1 MSYPISRTSYNND
14 VGCGG
19 SGEKSGGSHIPY
31 FQEVEENR
39 SMPCKNFQR
48 NLS

>member
-31 FQEVEENR
+31 FQEGGGK
-39 SMPCKNFQR
+39 SFTA
-48 NLS
+48 L

>member
-19 SGEKSGGSHIPY
+19 SGEKSGAAIYLISKK
-31 FQEVEENR
+31 VEENR
-39 SMPCKNFQR
+39 SLPCE
-48 NLS
+48 NLVAS